1 MKLDYPKEWYA
12 RSAELE
18 GDSEV
23 GAGGGPPWVKLKL
36 GRRSYAANPETR
48 IVLGTLVELSR
59 RNLGWNTEQL
69 AQRTGIALEKII
81 EIERDPN
88 YEPEAEAVRKLAG
101 IFGLSPQP
109 LLELAGLVEPR
120 TPELREQAIRFA
132 ARSEAVVA
140 LNRNER
146 EALEMFVS
154 DIKKFEAQ
162 AG

>member
-23 GAGGGPPWVKLKL
+23 GAGGGPPWVKLKP
-36 GRRSYAANPETR
+36 GRRSRAATTETR

-59 RNLGWNTEQL
+59 RNQGWNAEQL

-101 IFGLSPQP
+101 IFGLAPQP
-109 LLELAGLVEPR
+109 LLELAGLVELR